1 MKFENLT
8 IVKKWRLY
16 AGPKDERL
24 EAETCRIYRA
34 GFMLLAFGML
44 AFFLYD
50 MMAQQVAW
58 VHDASSADAHAMFSS
73 PTLVAMFA
81 WFLIAMLA
89 CVVMQTRKG
98 FVDTNRFAQTDRFP
112 KGYFSLISGISGI
125 ACALVVFAMR
135 SIAEAQIVP
144 LDEVFWLPNLAVG
157 AVTGALVF
165 AATLALFYATY
176 REAKR
181 KRELI
186 ERKLDDEE

>member
-1 MKFENLT
+1 MKFENLA

-24 EAETCRIYRA
+24 EAEACRIYRT

-50 MMAQQVAW
+50 MMAQQIAW
-58 VHDASSADAHAMFSS
+58 VHSANAADAHAMFSS
-73 PTLVAMFA
+73 PTLVAMFV
-81 WFLIAMLA
+81 WFFAVMLV

-112 KGYFSLISGISGI
+112 KGYFCLISGISGI
-125 ACALVVFAMR
+125 ACALAIFAMR

-157 AVTGALVF
+157 VVTGMLVF

-181 KRELI
+181 KRERV
-186 ERKLDDEE
+186 ERELNDEE

>member
-1 MKFENLT
+1 MRFENLV

-24 EAETCRIYRA
+24 EAEACRIYRA

-44 AFFLYD
+44 VFFLYD
-50 MMAQQVAW
+50 MMAQQIAW
-58 VHDASSADAHAMFSS
+58 VHNANAAGTHAMFSS
-73 PTLVAMFA
+73 PALTAMFV
-81 WFLIAMLA
+81 WFLVVMFV
-89 CVVMQTRKG
+89 CVIMQTRKG
-98 FVDTNRFAQTDRFP
+98 FVETNRFAQTNSFP

-125 ACALVVFAMR
+125 ACALVIFAMR
-135 SIAEAQIVP
+135 SIAEVKIVP

-157 AVTGALVF
+157 IVTGAFVF

-181 KRELI
+181 KREQL
-186 ERKLDDEE
+186 ERELDDEE

>member
-1 MKFENLT
+1 MKFENLA

-24 EAETCRIYRA
+24 EAEACRIYRS

-50 MMAQQVAW
+50 MMAQQIAW
-58 VHDASSADAHAMFSS
+58 VHSANAADAHAMFSS
-73 PTLVAMFA
+73 PTLVAMFV
-81 WFLIAMLA
+81 WFFAVMLV
-89 CVVMQTRKG
+89 CVAMQTRKG

-112 KGYFSLISGISGI
+112 KGYFCLISGISGI
-125 ACALVVFAMR
+125 ACALAIFAMR
-135 SIAEAQIVP
+135 SIAEAQVVP

-157 AVTGALVF
+157 AVTGTLVF

-181 KRELI
+181 KRDRAERELG
-186 ERKLDDEE
+186 DEE